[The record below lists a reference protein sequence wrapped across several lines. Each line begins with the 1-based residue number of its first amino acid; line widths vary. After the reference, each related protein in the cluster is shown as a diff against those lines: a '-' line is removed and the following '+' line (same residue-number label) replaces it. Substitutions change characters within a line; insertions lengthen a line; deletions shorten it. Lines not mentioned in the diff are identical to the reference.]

1 VWTIGPPQLVSN
13 SFLDSILLLNYTYSF
28 VKNLE
33 RLFKA
38 GYLPSDRD
46 ILYARSPTIGIV
58 ETKFKLEKHIYRM
71 VDVGGQRSQRK
82 KWIQAFDDVNAI
94 LFVAAINAYD
104 QFLPEDPKRVC
115 PSIMW

>member
-1 VWTIGPPQLVSN
+1 VCTIGPPQLVGN
-13 SFLDSILLLNYTYSF
+13 SFLVSVLLLNYTHSF
-28 VKNLE
+28 LDDLE

-38 GYLPSDRD
+38 DYLPSNQD
-46 ILYARSPTIGIV
+46 ILYARSSTIGVV
-58 ETKFKLEKHIYRM
+58 ETRFKLEKHSYRM

-82 KWIQAFDDVNAI
+82 KWIEAFDDVNAV

-104 QFLPEDPKRVC
+104 QFLPEDPERVG